1 MAKQLLNI
9 GVEAND
15 GSGDGLRTGGNKI
28 NDNINEIYNAL
39 GDGQNLL
46 NSDIDFGT
54 NKIFYR
60 NMVQT
65 ETELN
70 AISATTYHG
79 MVMHVHETGSLYY
92 AHAGSWNKLLTSDPQ
107 NNITNYTDDLS
118 VVAYSGNY
126 NDLQNRPALP
136 TELTDIGIVDGSSG
150 QFLST
155 DGLGNFVFRDVT
167 ATNIEF
173 NDILAKPTTLA
184 GYGINDAFSGDYADL
199 ANKPVLFSGSY
210 ADLTNKPT
218 IATDVNE
225 LTDTDGLLFSGEY
238 SDLNNKPDIPSD
250 VNELTDSDQRF
261 FSGSYD
267 DLRDI
272 PTFYANLNAISMA
285 LGVTVDEFSND
296 ITLGDRSIS
305 ALPTENAVRQFVEN
319 YVENQIDTLAATI
332 PGSIT
337 DLDVTDGTSGQVL
350 TTNGNGVFTFINLP
364 DPGDTVGN
372 FTLAASNIDTDD
384 SSEITIT
391 PSLRTN
397 SDLTV
402 EGNVVSR
409 GNINTD
415 GKVTAAEF
423 VSTSTDSTTPELFSE
438 SDILLTA
445 TDRVEVTQSP
455 FKLAQFSTAQRDAL
469 TAEPGDM
476 IYNTDTGEIQGYVEG
491 TDSTPG
497 WVALH

>member
-1 MAKQLLNI
+1 
-9 GVEAND
+9 
-15 GSGDGLRTGGNKI
+15 
-28 NDNINEIYNAL
+28 
-39 GDGQNLL
+39 
-46 NSDIDFGT
+46 
-54 NKIFYR
+54 
-60 NMVQT
+60 
-65 ETELN
+65 
-70 AISATTYHG
+70 
-79 MVMHVHETGSLYY
+79 
-92 AHAGSWNKLLTSDPQ
+92 
-107 NNITNYTDDLS
+107 
-118 VVAYSGNY
+118 
-126 NDLQNRPALP
+126 
-136 TELTDIGIVDGSSG
+136 
-150 QFLST
+150 
-155 DGLGNFVFRDVT
+155 
-167 ATNIEF
+167 
-173 NDILAKPTTLA
+173 
-184 GYGINDAFSGDYADL
+184 
-199 ANKPVLFSGSY
+199 
-210 ADLTNKPT
+210 
-218 IATDVNE
+218 
-225 LTDTDGLLFSGEY
+225 
-238 SDLNNKPDIPSD
+238 
-250 VNELTDSDQRF
+250 
-261 FSGSYD
+261 
-267 DLRDI
+267 
-272 PTFYANLNAISMA
+272 MA

-319 YVENQIDTLAATI
+319 YVELEIDTLAATI

-350 TTNGNGVFTFINLP
+350 TTNGNREFTFINLP

-409 GNINTD
+409 GDINTD